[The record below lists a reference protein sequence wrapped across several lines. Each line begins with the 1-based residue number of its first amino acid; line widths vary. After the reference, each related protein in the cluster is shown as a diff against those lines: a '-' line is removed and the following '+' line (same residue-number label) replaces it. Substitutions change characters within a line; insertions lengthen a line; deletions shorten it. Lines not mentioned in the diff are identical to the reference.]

1 MNMMI
6 VGQAPPAQSRLL
18 QIQDLLS
25 EARSLAADHV
35 AALEAALEEVG
46 TLAAAIND
54 GGDVFPPGVRDL
66 ARRLADDAPWA
77 CQTLAVLRRRTL
89 LRQPE
94 IWGAQQDLHDSP
106 EDAGSGA
113 G

>member
-6 VGQAPPAQSRLL
+6 VGEAPPAQTRLL

-25 EARSLAADHV
+25 EARGLAAEHV

-46 TLAAAIND
+46 ALAAAITD

-89 LRQPE
+89 LRQPDVWADRHE
-94 IWGAQQDLHDSP
+94 LDDSQP
-106 EDAGSGA
+106 
-113 G
+113 